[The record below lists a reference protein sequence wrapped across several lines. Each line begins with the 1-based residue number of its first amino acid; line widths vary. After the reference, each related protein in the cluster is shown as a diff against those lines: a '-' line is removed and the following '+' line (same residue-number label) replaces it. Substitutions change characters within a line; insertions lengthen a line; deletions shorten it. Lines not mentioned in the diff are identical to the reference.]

1 MNEIFTLAHLSDFH
15 LFSLKGARV
24 RDLLNKRIY
33 AYLRWRIHRFTEHR
47 ADILK
52 ALASDLK
59 KMAPDYIVITGDLT
73 HSGLAGECVEAEKAL
88 RGLGAPEDVTVIPG
102 NHDAYVSAGGLSPL
116 SSLSPYMAS
125 DPPRRIECLSTD
137 LSCPFPTLRIR
148 RHVALIGLSTARPC
162 LPFLAVGRLGIN
174 QLARLDALLE
184 ETGRRGLF
192 RVVLIH
198 HPPCEGMMSWRK
210 RLMDLDSFGRVLT
223 GRGAELVLHGHTH
236 RSAYR
241 WLGQS
246 TRAIPVIGVP
256 SSTALGRT
264 REKLARYHVYSIPE
278 RPAATPFSVRVRVYS
293 PISGGSFI
301 EEPFSSSGQRV
312 IGRS

>member
-52 ALASDLK
+52 ALTSDLK
-59 KMAPDYIVITGDLT
+59 KVAPEHIVITGDLT
-73 HSGLAGECVEAEKAL
+73 HSGLAGEVVEAEKML

-102 NHDAYVSAGGLSPL
+102 NHDTYVAAGGSSPFR
-116 SSLSPYMAS
+116 SLSPYMAS
-125 DPPRRIECLSTD
+125 DPPRRTECVSPD

-148 RHVALIGLSTARPC
+148 RHVALIGLSTAHPC
-162 LPFLAVGRLGIN
+162 LPFLAVGRLGTP
-174 QLARLDALLE
+174 QLARLAPLLD

-198 HPPCEGMMSWRK
+198 HPPCAGMMSWRK
-210 RLMDLDSFGRVLT
+210 RLMDLDSLGRVLT
-223 GRGAELVLHGHTH
+223 GQGVELVLHGHTH
-236 RSAYR
+236 RSSYR
-241 WLGQS
+241 WLGQP
-246 TRAIPVIGVP
+246 TRAIPVIGLP

-278 RPAATPFSVRVRVYS
+278 RRAAIPFSVRVRVYS
-293 PISGGSFI
+293 TASGGSFV
-301 EEPFSSSGQRV
+301 EEPFSPPGHLV
-312 IGRS
+312 MGRF